1 MLTQISSRMK
11 ILVFFYDCVVII
23 LSAFFAPILR
33 FSVFRFD
40 YYEAFF
46 DIHLYFIL
54 VVYSLILY
62 IFDLYNIKYRQS
74 RIHFVIMYT
83 AACLLIAIL
92 LATFFYLFPKISFGR
107 GIWLIQIGLSYVFI
121 GMGHLFFIT
130 VLNHHIPKKK
140 FVIVGDTDDIKTIIT
155 ILRQSEYCDIIGYI
169 GPKRNFGIIN
179 LGDYRNL
186 DNIVNLTRPDAIIVS
201 ERSLIKGDIE
211 RKILHAK
218 MKGVYIYDIP
228 ELVEMIHENL
238 PVEFINDY
246 WLIFNSFRGIH
257 TNEYNKRFKRI
268 FDVIIAIAGIIL
280 ASPFMFITAV
290 IVKMESPG
298 PILYRQVRVGYNE
311 KNFTIYK
318 FRSMVQHA
326 ELNGAVWAKEKD
338 DRTTRFGSFIRKFR
352 IDELPQFFNILRGDM
367 TLIGPRPER
376 PEFVENLKKD
386 IPYYSLRH
394 MIKPGVTGW
403 AQINYPYGASVQD
416 AKNKLEYDLYYMK
429 HLSPGLDMI
438 ILVRTIRTMIFG
450 QGGR

>member
-1 MLTQISSRMK
+1 MK
-11 ILVFFYDCVVII
+11 ILIFFYDCVIII

-33 FSVFRFD
+33 FSALKIEHYV
-40 YYEAFF
+40 AFF

-54 VVYSLILY
+54 IVYSLILY

-74 RIHFVIMYT
+74 RLNFLIMYT
-83 AACLLIAIL
+83 AAYLVIAIL

-107 GIWLIQIGLSYVFI
+107 GIWLIQIGLSYFFI
-121 GMGHLFFIT
+121 GVGHLFFIT
-130 VLNHHIPKKK
+130 VLNKRIPKKK
-140 FVIVGDTDDIKTIIT
+140 FVIVGDSNDVATIVK

-169 GPKRNFGIIN
+169 GPKKDFGIIN
-179 LGDYRNL
+179 LGEYRNL

-201 ERSLIKGDIE
+201 ERSLVKGDIE
-211 RKILHAK
+211 RKILRAK
-218 MKGVYIYDIP
+218 MKGIYIYDIP

-268 FDVIIAIAGIIL
+268 FDIVIAIAGLIIS
-280 ASPFMFITAV
+280 SPFMFIAAV
-290 IVKMESPG
+290 IIKLESPG
-298 PILYRQVRVGYNE
+298 PIFYRQIRVGINE
-311 KNFTIYK
+311 NLFTIFK
-318 FRSMVQHA
+318 FRSMVQNA
-326 ELNGAVWAKEKD
+326 ELHGAVWAKEKD
-338 DRTTRFGSFIRKFR
+338 TRTTRFGSFIRKVR
-352 IDELPQFFNILRGDM
+352 IDELPQFFNILRGEM

-376 PEFVENLKKD
+376 PEFVETLKKD

-429 HLSPGLDMI
+429 HLSPGLDLI
-438 ILVRTIRTMIFG
+438 ILFRTIRTMLFG